1 MLREQSTKQT
11 EFERRRRIQKR
22 SSISA
27 LIANACGIVLVTIYF
42 ALTNA
47 DNVTPQTTQIDHA
60 FNLHLLLTILL
71 PALLL
76 IAGAIWGNRR
86 SRLLSDWYLHQSL
99 EHPDQPPPPH
109 VCTLALNQPAETSLV
124 SMAMWVL
131 AAVIVATVNFNARQ
145 DTWDALTTFLSVGG
159 LAGSIVGII
168 SYFLTERVWRPELA
182 IFFPAGNL
190 SATHASR
197 ITVRRRVLI
206 LFVMSAIPLL
216 LLAFT
221 TYKHATVMVQAAD
234 PAALLPG
241 LLSIGVFF
249 VGVGL
254 LMAIMLGVTLGA
266 SLIEPVET
274 LRVHMAAVREGNL
287 ERQAPVLS
295 NDELGELAE
304 GFNAMVKGLRQEET
318 VRRLFSLY
326 VTPEVAQHAIEYG
339 AELGGRMAEASV
351 LFADI
356 RGFTAMTEQMQA
368 DALIALLNRYFDA
381 MSNAIVANGG
391 LVNKFGGDSLLAVF
405 GTPLNP
411 APDHPAQAVQAAQA
425 MIAALESFNADQAQR
440 GEPTIRI
447 GIGVATGPVVAGNV
461 GSEERLEYTVI
472 GDTVNL
478 ASRLQAMTRDL
489 DTTVLISDV
498 TAGDVEHW
506 ATVISIGAT
515 AVRGKQEPVPVY
527 TLK

>member
-1 MLREQSTKQT
+1 M
-11 EFERRRRIQKR
+11 
-22 SSISA
+22 IS
-27 LIANACGIVLVTIYF
+27 IYF

-47 DNVTPQTTQIDHA
+47 GNVAPQTTAIDPPA
-60 FNLHLLLTILL
+60 NFNLLFTVLL
-71 PALLL
+71 PTLLL
-76 IAGAIWGNRR
+76 IAGARWGNRR
-86 SRLLSDWYLHQSL
+86 SKLLSDWYLGQSL

-109 VCTLALNQPAETSLV
+109 VRTLALNQPVETSLI

-131 AAVIVATVNFNARQ
+131 AGVIVAMVNFNARR
-145 DTWDALTTFLSVGG
+145 DAWDAVTTFLSVGG

-168 SYFLTERVWRPELA
+168 SYFLTERLWQPELA
-182 IFFPAGNL
+182 LFFPAGDL
-190 SATHASR
+190 SATRAFR
-197 ITVRRRVLI
+197 ITVRRRVLL
-206 LFVMSAIPLL
+206 LFTMSAIPLL

-221 TYKHATVMVQAAD
+221 AYKHATVMIQADD
-234 PAALLPG
+234 PATFLPG
-241 LLSIGVFF
+241 LLAIGVFF

-254 LMAIMLGVTLGA
+254 LMAVTLGLTLGA

-326 VTPEVAQHAIEYG
+326 VTPQVAEHAIEYG
-339 AELGGRMAEASV
+339 AALGGRMAEATV

-411 APDHPAQAVQAAQA
+411 ATDHPAQAVRTAQA
-425 MIAALESFNADQAQR
+425 MCAALEHFNADQTQR
-440 GEPTIRI
+440 GEPALRI

-489 DTTVLISDV
+489 DTTVLMSDV
-498 TAGDVEHW
+498 TATAVEGLSP
-506 ATVISIGAT
+506 VVSIGDI
-515 AVRGKQEPVPVY
+515 AVR
-527 TLK
+527 

>member
-1 MLREQSTKQT
+1 M
-11 EFERRRRIQKR
+11 
-22 SSISA
+22 SA
-27 LIANACGIVLVTIYF
+27 LIANACGVVLISIYF
-42 ALTNA
+42 ALTNIGYA
-47 DNVTPQTTQIDHA
+47 APQTTEITPSV
-60 FNLHLLLTILL
+60 NLGLLITMLL

-86 SRLLSDWYLHQSL
+86 SKLLTDWYLHQSL
-99 EHPDQPPPPH
+99 EHPDQLPPPH
-109 VCTLALNQPAETSLV
+109 VRALALNQPAETSLI
-124 SMAMWVL
+124 SMAMWFL
-131 AAVIVATVNFNARQ
+131 AGIIVAMVNFNFGRDA
-145 DTWDALTTFLSVGG
+145 WDALTTFLSVGG

-168 SYFLTERVWRPELA
+168 SYFLTERLWRPELA
-182 IFFPAGNL
+182 IFFPTGEL
-190 SATHASR
+190 SDTRAFR
-197 ITVRRRVLI
+197 ITVRRRVLL

-221 TYKHATVMVQAAD
+221 AYKHATVMIQATD
-234 PAALLPG
+234 PAAFLPG
-241 LLSIGVFF
+241 LLAIGIFF

-254 LMAIMLGVTLGA
+254 LMAVTLGLTLGA

-304 GFNAMVKGLRQEET
+304 GFNAMVTGLRQEET

-326 VTPEVAQHAIEYG
+326 VTPEVAEHAIEYG
-339 AELGGRMAEASV
+339 AELGGRLAEATV

-381 MSNAIVANGG
+381 MSNAIITHGG

-411 APDHPAQAVQAAQA
+411 ATDHPAQAVRAAQA
-425 MIAALESFNADQAQR
+425 MSTARETFNVDQAQR
-440 GEPTIRI
+440 GEPALHI
-447 GIGVATGPVVAGNV
+447 GIGIATGAVVAGNI
-461 GSEERLEYTVI
+461 GGAERLEYTVI

-478 ASRLQAMTRDL
+478 ASRLQAMTREIN
-489 DTTVLISDV
+489 TTILMNDI
-498 TAGDVEHW
+498 TATAVESW
-506 ATVISIGAT
+506 APVVSIGNI

-527 TLK
+527 TLQHEG